1 MKKIIHWTI
10 KYAWDDGTE
19 EYVADIPDYV
29 AKYVDEF
36 LNSLE
41 LSLVNCFNIYSNK
54 LTIFSSLLFIS
65 IFNFNVTKCCCSYPH
80 NVFNFIRTIFAII
93 ITTISSF

>member
-41 LSLVNCFNIYSNK
+41 ISKNNK
-54 LTIFSSLLFIS
+54 
-65 IFNFNVTKCCCSYPH
+65 K
-80 NVFNFIRTIFAII
+80 
-93 ITTISSF
+93 

>member
-1 MKKIIHWTI
+1 MIYHTIGAVLEKESKMKKIIHWTI
-10 KYAWDDGTE
+10 KYTWDDGTE

-41 LSLVNCFNIYSNK
+41 
-54 LTIFSSLLFIS
+54 IS
-65 IFNFNVTKCCCSYPH
+65 KNNEKY
-80 NVFNFIRTIFAII
+80 
-93 ITTISSF
+93 

>member
-10 KYAWDDGTE
+10 KYAWDAGTE

-41 LSLVNCFNIYSNK
+41 
-54 LTIFSSLLFIS
+54 IS
-65 IFNFNVTKCCCSYPH
+65 KNNEK
-80 NVFNFIRTIFAII
+80 
-93 ITTISSF
+93 